1 MKKTLLLALAVMAS
15 ALFCQASNADK
26 KDKKKKKGKQE
37 QVSLPL
43 TNRADSLSYAMGMEA
58 TNGLIPYLVNSLGVD
73 TAYIGKFVEGFN
85 TFTDKNADQKA
96 TKAFAAGM
104 QIAQMVNE
112 RMIPDFSRQM
122 SGMLDS
128 IQPDLFRNG
137 FLAAVSHNYA
147 SFTDST
153 ASVYVN
159 NVREEYTKTLIKAE
173 EDFLAQNATRP
184 GVKTTPSGL
193 QYKVLREGTGEVPT
207 LEDEVE
213 VHYEGHFINGEE
225 FDSSY
230 KRGEPAKFR
239 PTGVIKGWTEA
250 LTMMPAGSK
259 WEIYVPYRLGYGE
272 QQRGSI
278 PAYSTLIFTIELL
291 QIVKEAAQ

>member
-1 MKKTLLLALAVMAS
+1 MKKTLLLALAVMAG
-15 ALFCQASNADK
+15 ALFCQANTGK
-26 KDKKKKKGKQE
+26 KDKKKKNNKQE

-43 TNRADSLSYAMGMEA
+43 TSRSDSLSYAMGMEA
-58 TNGLIPYLVNSLGVD
+58 TNGLIPYLINSLGID
-73 TAYIGKFVEGFN
+73 TAYIDKFVEGFN
-85 TFTDKNADQKA
+85 TFTDKNANQKA

-112 RMIPDFSRQM
+112 RMIPEFSRQM
-122 SGMLDS
+122 EGMVDS
-128 IQPDLFRNG
+128 IQPEFFHNG
-137 FLAAVSHNYA
+137 FLDAVSQNFTT
-147 SFTDST
+147 FTDSA

-159 NVREEYTKTLIKAE
+159 NIREEHTKTLIKAE
-173 EDFLAQNATRP
+173 EDFLASNALQP

-207 LEDEVE
+207 INDEVE
-213 VHYEGHFINGEE
+213 VNYEGHFINGEE

-230 KRGEPAKFR
+230 KRGEPTKFR
-239 PTGVIKGWTEA
+239 PSGVIKGWTEA

-291 QIVKEAAQ
+291 QVIKEAAK